1 MVEETQQLSEALF
14 GGRGAHFVDVL
25 RICFLPCVAAL
36 RERPYQSTA
45 VLVPC
50 RPIRGAWQPATLS
63 PCHVTFPWTLVKL
76 RVQMSPSSTCILR
89 LLLLTGGEL
98 AGSFFFFGARF
109 KPLFSCFF
117 SATVGLEG
125 KPLQKKTARKPG
137 PTSFG

>member
-14 GGRGAHFVDVL
+14 GGRGAHFADVL

-63 PCHVTFPWTLVKL
+63 RDVPMDVGETPCADVSVKYMYIEIIIIDW
-76 RVQMSPSSTCILR
+76 RG
-89 LLLLTGGEL
+89 TGGKL
-98 AGSFFFFGARF
+98 FFFGARF